1 MKDIKLV
8 ALDLDGTLFDN
19 SSRISER
26 NLTAIRSI
34 TDKGIHVV
42 ISTGRPFEGIPFDQ
56 IKGTGINY
64 AITAN
69 GSGIYEISTGK
80 CLYENAMDEE
90 LVTPILNF
98 LLTRDIH
105 MDAFIGGKGY
115 TPVQCVETAQKLT
128 VPSSIK
134 NYIITTRTRLDNI
147 LQFIHENQLK
157 VQKMTLNFYPAAD
170 GTLIDRETVRKFLV
184 SNPSITTVCGG
195 YNNLEFTR
203 ADANKGVG
211 LRKLAEILGVNPD
224 ATMAIGDTENDLAI
238 IEAAGIG
245 VAMGNATDAV
255 KARADYVTTTNTK
268 DGVAAAIEHFILLFH
283 SQRNNPIFFFK
294 DAMTASTCRRSVSLP
309 MVKRTLPGA

>member
-268 DGVAAAIEHFILLFH
+268 DGVAAAIEHFIL
-283 SQRNNPIFFFK
+283 
-294 DAMTASTCRRSVSLP
+294 
-309 MVKRTLPGA
+309 

>member
-19 SSRISER
+19 SSHISER

-211 LRKLAEILGVNPD
+211 LRKLAEILVVNLD

-268 DGVAAAIEHFILLFH
+268 DGVAAAIEHFIL
-283 SQRNNPIFFFK
+283 
-294 DAMTASTCRRSVSLP
+294 
-309 MVKRTLPGA
+309 

>member
-115 TPVQCVETAQKLT
+115 TPIHCVETAQKLT

-268 DGVAAAIEHFILLFH
+268 DGVAAAIEHFIL
-283 SQRNNPIFFFK
+283 
-294 DAMTASTCRRSVSLP
+294 
-309 MVKRTLPGA
+309 

>member
-19 SSRISER
+19 SSRISKR

-42 ISTGRPFEGIPFDQ
+42 ISTGRPFEGTPFDQ

-268 DGVAAAIEHFILLFH
+268 DGVAAAIEHFIL
-283 SQRNNPIFFFK
+283 
-294 DAMTASTCRRSVSLP
+294 
-309 MVKRTLPGA
+309 

>member
-157 VQKMTLNFYPAAD
+157 VQKMTLNFYPTAD

-255 KARADYVTTTNTK
+255 KAKADYVTTSNTE
-268 DGVAAAIEHFILLFH
+268 DGVAAAIKHFIL
-283 SQRNNPIFFFK
+283 
-294 DAMTASTCRRSVSLP
+294 
-309 MVKRTLPGA
+309 

>member
-115 TPVQCVETAQKLT
+115 TPIQCVETAQKLT

-268 DGVAAAIEHFILLFH
+268 DGVAVAIEHFIL
-283 SQRNNPIFFFK
+283 
-294 DAMTASTCRRSVSLP
+294 
-309 MVKRTLPGA
+309 

>member
-19 SSRISER
+19 SSRISKR

-147 LQFIHENQLK
+147 LQFIHKNQLK

-268 DGVAAAIEHFILLFH
+268 DGVAAAIEHFIL
-283 SQRNNPIFFFK
+283 
-294 DAMTASTCRRSVSLP
+294 
-309 MVKRTLPGA
+309 

>member
-26 NLTAIRSI
+26 NLTPIRSI

-115 TPVQCVETAQKLT
+115 TPVQCVETAKKLT

-268 DGVAAAIEHFILLFH
+268 DGVAAAIEHFIL
-283 SQRNNPIFFFK
+283 
-294 DAMTASTCRRSVSLP
+294 
-309 MVKRTLPGA
+309 

>member
-19 SSRISER
+19 SSHISER

-170 GTLIDRETVRKFLV
+170 GTLIDRETARKFLV

-268 DGVAAAIEHFILLFH
+268 DGVAAAIEHFIL
-283 SQRNNPIFFFK
+283 
-294 DAMTASTCRRSVSLP
+294 
-309 MVKRTLPGA
+309 

>member
-19 SSRISER
+19 SSRISKR

-80 CLYENAMDEE
+80 CLYENTMDEE

-115 TPVQCVETAQKLT
+115 TPIQCVETAQKLT

-268 DGVAAAIEHFILLFH
+268 DGVAAAIEHFIL
-283 SQRNNPIFFFK
+283 
-294 DAMTASTCRRSVSLP
+294 
-309 MVKRTLPGA
+309 

>member
-34 TDKGIHVV
+34 TGKGIHVV

-268 DGVAAAIEHFILLFH
+268 DGVAAAIEHFIL
-283 SQRNNPIFFFK
+283 
-294 DAMTASTCRRSVSLP
+294 
-309 MVKRTLPGA
+309 

>member
-19 SSRISER
+19 SSRISKR

-90 LVTPILNF
+90 LVTPILIF

-115 TPVQCVETAQKLT
+115 TPIQCVETAQKLT

-268 DGVAAAIEHFILLFH
+268 DGVAAAIEHFIL
-283 SQRNNPIFFFK
+283 
-294 DAMTASTCRRSVSLP
+294 
-309 MVKRTLPGA
+309 

>member
-115 TPVQCVETAQKLT
+115 TPVQCIETAQKLT

-268 DGVAAAIEHFILLFH
+268 DGVAAAIEHFIL
-283 SQRNNPIFFFK
+283 
-294 DAMTASTCRRSVSLP
+294 
-309 MVKRTLPGA
+309 